1 MGEVDGTMRAMT
13 VSILDIAVKIT
24 RWLAFLAAVCI
35 ALLMVVN
42 FFDIIGSKFFL
53 KSVPGALDISEEL
66 MVCLTLLP
74 VSYIALERGHIRITL
89 MEERLPA
96 RVQFALRILQ
106 YLVATLITGFITAR
120 VFVQFQKTLRIMQ
133 LKEGIDLPIWP
144 GNLAVTI
151 SFGILTLVW
160 LLLLAK
166 TIVEG
171 PATDSVSG

>member
-1 MGEVDGTMRAMT
+1 MGKADGIMKTTTFNIMDLAIK
-13 VSILDIAVKIT
+13 VT
-24 RWLAFLAAVCI
+24 RWMTIIAAVCI
-35 ALLMVVN
+35 AILMLVN
-42 FFDIIGSKFFL
+42 FFDIVGSKFFL

-74 VSYIALERGHIRITL
+74 ISYVALERGHIRITL
-89 MEERLPA
+89 LEERMPA
-96 RVQFALRILQ
+96 KIRFIVRIIQ
-106 YLVATLITGFITAR
+106 YLTAILITGFVTAR
-120 VFVQFQKTLRIMQ
+120 VFVQFQKTVRFMQ

-160 LLLLAK
+160 ALLLIK

-171 PATDSVSG
+171 TEQ

>member
-1 MGEVDGTMRAMT
+1 MKAITL
-13 VSILDIAVKIT
+13 SILDIVFKVT
-24 RWLAFLAAVCI
+24 RWLTIIAAACI

-74 VSYIALERGHIRITL
+74 ISYICLERGHIRITL
-89 MEERLPA
+89 LEDRLPP
-96 RVQFALRILQ
+96 RVQFILRILQ
-106 YLVATLITGFITAR
+106 YLIATLITGFITAR
-120 VFVQFQKTLRIMQ
+120 VFVQLQKTIRIMQ

-151 SFGILTLVW
+151 SFAILTLVW
-160 LLLLAK
+160 ALLLAK
-166 TIVEG
+166 TIVTGTE
-171 PATDSVSG
+171 PQQQ

>member
-1 MGEVDGTMRAMT
+1 MRAIT
-13 VSILDIAVKIT
+13 FSLLDIAIKVT
-24 RWLAFLAAVCI
+24 RWLTILAAVCI
-35 ALLMVVN
+35 AILMVVN
-42 FFDIIGSKFFL
+42 FVDIIGSKFFL

-74 VSYIALERGHIRITL
+74 ISYIALERGHIRITL
-89 MEERLPA
+89 LEDRLPP
-96 RVQFALRILQ
+96 RVQFFLRIFQ
-106 YLVATLITGFITAR
+106 YLVATLITGFVTWR

-160 LLLLAK
+160 ALLMIK
-166 TIVEG
+166 TLVEG
-171 PATDSVSG
+171 IEKQS